1 VAFVLRRV
9 AITERHVEDIP
20 TPVVPSISI
29 SRSISLRGLRDSMLG
44 RGAAI
49 DEVVPSVG
57 SGRGNEVSRDGRDA

>member
-1 VAFVLRRV
+1 VQETSGTSDPLLVDLV
-9 AITERHVEDIP
+9 DV
-20 TPVVPSISI
+20 SQ
-29 SRSISLRGLRDSMLG
+29 RGLRDSMLG